1 MQSLDQPRMTWRPG
15 LRLENYRA
23 IWRGSD
29 IGLTMMQFHIVD
41 ALNRRRGE
49 FLTYHEIYGHI
60 RPTGFVAGDNGDVR
74 IAVRQHMRRIRQ
86 KFVAIDPAFDR
97 IENMAACGYRWRA

>member
-1 MQSLDQPRMTWRPG
+1 MEAMQSLDQPRAMMRQAG

-23 IWRGSD
+23 TWRGAD
-29 IGLTMMQFHIVD
+29 VGLTMMQFGIVD
-41 ALNRRRGE
+41 ALNARRGE

-74 IAVRQHMRRIRQ
+74 IPVRQHMRRIRQ
-86 KFVAIDPAFDR
+86 KFAAIDPAFDR
-97 IENMAACGYRWRA
+97 IENMA